1 MNTNE
6 VKQNVMSHLEA
17 AVMSLNRVQVS
28 GKQNLLNLGGGIDML
43 ERIAAILA
51 EYDLVKR
58 EDTAEKR

>member
-58 EDTAEKR
+58 EDAAERR